1 MKKYENVSSHLETL
15 KKAPGEDLH
24 NEFIISGI
32 IDKFSIQFELGR
44 KVFKELLLQEGDSA
58 GKTGSPRD
66 IIKAAYK
73 YYSFMDEE
81 VWLKML
87 RDRNNTTHIYDGD
100 EAVKLVH
107 RILEEYI
114 PAFVRTDQGLR
125 ERYGEMLWK

>member
-1 MKKYENVSSHLETL
+1 MKKYEYLSSHLETF

-32 IDKFSIQFELGR
+32 IDKFSIQFELGW

-81 VWLKML
+81 VWMHNTIFHK
-87 RDRNNTTHIYDGD
+87 NTTYIYDGD

>member
-1 MKKYENVSSHLETL
+1 MKKYENFSAHLETL

-32 IDKFSIQFELGR
+32 IDKFSIQFELGW

-87 RDRNNTTHIYDGD
+87 RDRNNTTHIYDGA
-100 EAVKLVH
+100 EALKLVR

-114 PAFVRTDQGLR
+114 PAFVQTDQGLR

>member
-1 MKKYENVSSHLETL
+1 M
-15 KKAPGEDLH
+15 
-24 NEFIISGI
+24 
-32 IDKFSIQFELGR
+32 
-44 KVFKELLLQEGDSA
+44 QEGDSA

-114 PAFVRTDQGLR
+114 PAFVQTDQGLR